1 MDERL
6 EMMDTDEEMMDAEL
20 DLEAVDLLNETL
32 KDFDD
37 FLKKMRTMI
46 KQIKVY
52 DFEDGED
59 DGNRVVKGIMHD
71 LIAIK
76 ASLIIMDTGKI
87 ERKRA
92 DILKNIERIK
102 REERMRQATAFNP
115 QI

>member
-6 EMMDTDEEMMDAEL
+6 DMADADEEMMDVEL
-20 DLEAVDLLNETL
+20 ELEAIDLLNEKL

-37 FLKKMRTMI
+37 FLTKMRTMI

-52 DFEDGED
+52 DFEDGQD

-71 LIAIK
+71 LIGIK

-92 DILKNIERIK
+92 DILRNIERIK
-102 REERMRQATAFNP
+102 LEERMRQTTAFNP